1 MHVDAGGVAVDLGGA
16 DLHQFDETWLEAGLD
31 GVRHAHPVLHQRRG
45 SGEEIKFSGHGSVS
59 FCRGLVSACDMMVPV
74 LRDRDVS
81 VSSVSS
87 HVAGRYFEA
96 CRLGG

>member
-1 MHVDAGGVAVDLGGA
+1 MHVDAGGATVDLGGA

-59 FCRGLVSACDMMVPV
+59 FCRGLVSACDMIF
-74 LRDRDVS
+74 LFCEIEAYRSRATS
-81 VSSVSS
+81 RTLS
-87 HVAGRYFEA
+87 AGSGH
-96 CRLGG
+96 LLP